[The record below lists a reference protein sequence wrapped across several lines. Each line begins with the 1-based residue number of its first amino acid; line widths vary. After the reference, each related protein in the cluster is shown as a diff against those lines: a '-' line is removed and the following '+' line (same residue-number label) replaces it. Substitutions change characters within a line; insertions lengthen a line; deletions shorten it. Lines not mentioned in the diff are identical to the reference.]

1 MDPGSTERRPRL
13 AVLTV
18 LYRSAKMLAET
29 GPTWVESA
37 RGQAVEFVF
46 VDNSPGDGSDAVIE
60 KYFADIPHRYRPD
73 PTNPGFA
80 AGCNSGLELVT
91 ADHVLLLN
99 ADVWLTDDALGRIL
113 AGIEEAPETPLAIGL
128 TMRGRDYAGID
139 TNPVSLFIDRSAHA
153 SRGPL
158 GPSGGAAVFPVSLL
172 RRFGGF
178 HPEFFAWGEDAD
190 LAFRLYAAGVRTRAL
205 NLSLPHA
212 QGHSVEGDRGLSRRR
227 AFLLARN
234 RVLVAART
242 FSGPLLL
249 TALPVLILGHG
260 ALAIR
265 RIRQGTLVPFLAG
278 VGQGLR
284 GAARARRGW
293 AGRRFGIGS
302 VLSYWSRKGP

>member
-73 PTNPGFA
+73 LTNPGFA

-113 AGIEEAPETPLAIGL
+113 AGVEEAPETPLAIGL

>member
-60 KYFADIPHRYRPD
+60 KYFADVPHRYRPD

-99 ADVWLTDDALGRIL
+99 ADVWLTDDALRRIL